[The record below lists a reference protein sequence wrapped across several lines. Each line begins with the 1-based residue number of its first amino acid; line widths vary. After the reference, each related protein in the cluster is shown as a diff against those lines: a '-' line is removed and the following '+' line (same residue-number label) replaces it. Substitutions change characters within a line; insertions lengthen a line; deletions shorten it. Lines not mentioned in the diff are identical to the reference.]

1 MQQQRVLRQPLM
13 EQKNVITDCQPQ
25 MLDFTSIFENY
36 YKRIFNYISYR
47 VNCRY
52 TAEDL
57 TSQVFE
63 KVMIKLDSYSHQ
75 KSPLEVWMFAIA
87 RNVVNDYY
95 RVQKRGKW
103 FSLDAIKEL
112 VSSKKDPEVQYIVGE
127 SNDKLLQALNTLNA
141 RERHIVAL
149 KFGANLTNVQIAV
162 LLDLSESNVG
172 VILYRTMKKLKIQIE
187 NEGVVESK

>member
-63 KVMIKLDSYSHQ
+63 KIMTKLDSYAHQ

-112 VSSKKDPEVQYIVGE
+112 VSSKKDPEAQFIVGE

-162 LLDLSESNVG
+162 LVDLSESNVG